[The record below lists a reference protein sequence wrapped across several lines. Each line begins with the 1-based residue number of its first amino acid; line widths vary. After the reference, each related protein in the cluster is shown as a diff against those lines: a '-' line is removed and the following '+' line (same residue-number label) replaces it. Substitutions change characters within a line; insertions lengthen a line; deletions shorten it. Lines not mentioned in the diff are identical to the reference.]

1 MAYDNCLDLITMNA
15 HRSFVWRCCGCK
27 EDHDVR
33 EGVVIAFVRDDRNGS
48 RSVAKLNHDVEFGAE
63 PSNRS
68 ALRYS
73 YIVVGLDLSDRENVI
88 DRSVRFKTKHLSI
101 HITCSVAAR
110 DEQRIITCFRTS
122 AYLCESRSFVD

>member
-1 MAYDNCLDLITMNA
+1 MNA

-73 YIVVGLDLSDRENVI
+73 YIVVGLELIRSRKRHRSKRAFQDEALIDPHYLLCCRSRRAENNHLFPHVGLP
-88 DRSVRFKTKHLSI
+88 VR
-101 HITCSVAAR
+101 V
-110 DEQRIITCFRTS
+110 
-122 AYLCESRSFVD
+122 